1 MVRGELLKHLVR
13 DDPLGHPGGS
23 HGHDHVGVDVV
34 LGALLAQR
42 VAQPN
47 QTKLGCT
54 VVCLKIEW

>member
-13 DDPLGHPGGS
+13 DDPLGHPGGG

-34 LGALLAQR
+34 LDALLAQR

-47 QTKLGCT
+47 QTKLGST
-54 VVCLKIEW
+54 IVCLNFEW